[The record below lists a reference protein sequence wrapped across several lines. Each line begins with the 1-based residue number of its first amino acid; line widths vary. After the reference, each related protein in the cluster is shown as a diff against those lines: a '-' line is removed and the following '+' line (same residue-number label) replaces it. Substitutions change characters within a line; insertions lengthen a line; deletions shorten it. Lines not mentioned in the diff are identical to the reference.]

1 MSLKNYGRLVAIFVL
16 LPACHT
22 PKPGETKMLD
32 FGQFTITVPATWDPI
47 KVRGIDSYV
56 GLIALGEED
65 TINFD
70 LGWYSNALDEDK
82 KFMIQNGDFYVL
94 DSVSSEGEKNFT
106 FYGKVDT
113 VNVESFLENEI
124 TWATVDGR
132 KAKIVSPKRTG
143 QGLTGIYID
152 SVWMAGSARDK
163 FQMNGRNLNAE
174 NERLLLKAFETL
186 RFKKT
191 AK

>member
-1 MSLKNYGRLVAIFVL
+1 
-16 LPACHT
+16 
-22 PKPGETKMLD
+22 MLD
-32 FGQFTITVPATWDPI
+32 FGQFTITVPATWDPV

-94 DSVSSEGEKNFT
+94 DSVSSDGAANFM
-106 FYGKVDT
+106 FYGKADT
-113 VNVESFLENEI
+113 VNVENFLENKI
-124 TWATVDGR
+124 TWTTVDGR
-132 KAKIVSPKRTG
+132 KAKIISPKRTG

-152 SVWMAGSARDK
+152 SVWMAGSARDR

-186 RFKKT
+186 RFKKI

>member
-1 MSLKNYGRLVAIFVL
+1 MRLKNHGRLIIIFAFL
-16 LPACHT
+16 SACHT

-32 FGQFTITVPATWDPI
+32 FGQFTITVPATWDPV

-94 DSVSSEGEKNFT
+94 DSVSSDGAANFM
-106 FYGKVDT
+106 FYGKADT
-113 VNVESFLENEI
+113 VNVENFLENKI
-124 TWATVDGR
+124 TWTTVDGR
-132 KAKIVSPKRTG
+132 KAKIISPKRTG

-152 SVWMAGSARDK
+152 SVWMAGSARDR

-186 RFKKT
+186 RFKKI